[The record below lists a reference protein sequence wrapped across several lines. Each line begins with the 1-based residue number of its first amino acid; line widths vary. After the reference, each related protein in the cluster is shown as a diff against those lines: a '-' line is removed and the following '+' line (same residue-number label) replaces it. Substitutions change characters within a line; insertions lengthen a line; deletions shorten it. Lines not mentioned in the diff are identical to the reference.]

1 MKNLIKI
8 INHIYFKINGGKFN
22 KLLDIDFFLHRA
34 ILESGLNIYLFKI
47 LIQSNNKNKDN
58 FIIYRFYYKGE
69 TFIIIQAFLLFET
82 ANDLTGFIPQYSTY
96 DTTLQFIDFFT
107 A

>member
-47 LIQSNNKNKDN
+47 LI
-58 FIIYRFYYKGE
+58 
-69 TFIIIQAFLLFET
+69 
-82 ANDLTGFIPQYSTY
+82 
-96 DTTLQFIDFFT
+96 
-107 A
+107 